1 MPGAGSIVRSVG
13 MPYDCGMTPR
23 FWHAQ
28 WDRPNSTPRAELDTL
43 ESSLWKTVG
52 GIALAIT
59 LLVALGWVIWFLG
72 NDPLVWALSAIALL
86 VTTSVGGL
94 VWLSRKGGA
103 S

>member
-1 MPGAGSIVRSVG
+1 
-13 MPYDCGMTPR
+13 
-23 FWHAQ
+23 
-28 WDRPNSTPRAELDTL
+28 
-43 ESSLWKTVG
+43 VG